1 MSEFPKI
8 NIVAVSSCFG
18 LGPVGKLAA
27 IIKRSENDFNWFA
40 TGEQFDF
47 SVFDKNIFIDTC
59 WSMDKDTVAEFIQK
73 YQIRIAL
80 VVLKNKMA
88 RLLTELGVK
97 VVYVDSLPF
106 MWTPKDAAEGK
117 IPYNVA
123 YYCAQK
129 TLKLSDVSEKLF
141 SKVENL
147 LWVNPIVNK
156 CKSVAIKD
164 NYVLIN
170 LGGMHSPHGTNNDYL
185 QLVIKPLIEV
195 LKTSNKE
202 IIITCGKNAQSDVKL
217 IVGESAKVTTFSQDT
232 FIKKVFSASLFFTAP
247 GMTTIVEILQG
258 NIPTILLPPQNL
270 SQFYNIEYAK
280 TVISRYKCIDWLTEK
295 LSLDYFS
302 RIADLDEGEL
312 VKKIYQ
318 SIQTENTLDNQLKY
332 QKHIETVLASDYNIN
347 LENDSN
353 NLNGVDQI
361 ADLLNTV
368 KAHII
373 QEGGC

>member
-1 MSEFPKI
+1 MSDCQKI

-59 WSMDKDTVAEFIQK
+59 WSMDKDAVAKFIQK
-73 YQIRIAL
+73 YHIKIAL

-88 RLLTELGVK
+88 RLLTELGVT

-147 LWVNPIVNK
+147 LWVTPIVNK
-156 CKSVAIKD
+156 CRSVAIKD
-164 NYVLIN
+164 NYILIN
-170 LGGMHSPHGTNNDYL
+170 LGGMHSPHGTNKDYL
-185 QLVIKPLIEV
+185 QLVIKPLIAV
-195 LKTSNKE
+195 LKTYDKE
-202 IIITCGKNAQSDVKL
+202 IIVTCGKNAQEDVKSV
-217 IVGESAKVTTFSQDT
+217 VGEAVMVTTFSQDT
-232 FIKKVFSASLFFTAP
+232 FINKVLSASLFFTAP

-280 TVISRYKCIDWLTEK
+280 AALSRYKCIDWLTEK

-312 VKKIYQ
+312 VKMIYQ
-318 SIQTENTLDNQLKY
+318 SIQTENTLDNQFKY
-332 QKHIETVLASDYNIN
+332 KKNIESILESDYNIN
-347 LENDSN
+347 LESNSN
-353 NLNGVDQI
+353 NLNGVNQI
-361 ADLLNTV
+361 ADLLSTI
-368 KAHII
+368 KAHVI

>member
-217 IVGESAKVTTFSQDT
+217 IVGESAKVTTLSQDT
-232 FIKKVFSASLFFTAP
+232 FIKKVSSASLFFTAP